1 METPSVTPNPTSVD
15 DAGYRFV
22 LPTFQGPLDLLL
34 HLIRIN
40 EVDITDL
47 PVADIAIQYEEMVNL
62 MEHLNLE
69 VAGEFLVMA
78 ATLIYIK
85 SKMLLPVEKERIEL
99 GLEEDPRKNLVQA
112 LLEHQRFQEA
122 AEDLSAR
129 EGQAALVYTRQGA
142 STEPSEQGYL
152 EVSLFDLLN
161 AFKGLLEVA
170 GKRAALTRKGEQ
182 LPLSE
187 RIAQV
192 RVLMESRQR
201 VAFKELL
208 PAEADMNILVVTFLA
223 ILELIKIGFM
233 SAVQA
238 RPLAEIQLR
247 RVTTA

>member
-1 METPSVTPNPTSVD
+1 METPPVTSHSAPADEP
-15 DAGYRFV
+15 GYRFI
-22 LPTFQGPLDLLL
+22 LPTFEGPLDLLL

-47 PVADIAIQYEEMVNL
+47 PVAEIAHQYEEMLNL

-78 ATLIYIK
+78 ATLVYIK
-85 SKMLLPVEKERIEL
+85 SKMLLPVEQERIEL

-122 AEDLSAR
+122 AEDLSTR

-142 STEPSEQGYL
+142 GAEASEPGYL
-152 EVSLFDLLN
+152 EVSLFDLLH
-161 AFKGLLEVA
+161 AFKGLLETA
-170 GKRAALTRKGEQ
+170 GKRAALTRRGER
-182 LPLSE
+182 LPLSQ

-192 RVLMESRQR
+192 RTLMESRQR
-201 VAFKELL
+201 VAFHELL
-208 PAEADMNILVVTFLA
+208 PVEADMNLLVVTFLA

-238 RPLAEIQLR
+238 RPVAEIQLR
-247 RVTTA
+247 RVTP

>member
-1 METPSVTPNPTSVD
+1 MDTPPATTKHASVD
-15 DAGYRFV
+15 EPGYRFV
-22 LPTFQGPLDLLL
+22 LPTFEGPLDLLL

-47 PVADIAIQYEEMVNL
+47 PVAEIAHQYEEMLNL

-85 SKMLLPVEKERIEL
+85 SKMLLPVEQERIEL

-122 AEDLSAR
+122 AEDLSIR
-129 EGQAALVYTRQGA
+129 EGQAALVDTRQGA
-142 STEPSEQGYL
+142 SSEASEQGYL

-161 AFKGLLEVA
+161 AFKSLLETA
-170 GKRAALTRKGEQ
+170 DKRAALTRRSDR
-182 LPLSE
+182 LPLPQ

-192 RVLMESRQR
+192 KALMESRQR
-201 VAFKELL
+201 VAFHDLL
-208 PAEADMNILVVTFLA
+208 PPEADMNLLVVTFLA
-223 ILELIKIGFM
+223 ILELIKTGFM

-238 RPLAEIQLR
+238 RPMAEIQLR
-247 RVTTA
+247 RVAA

>member
-1 METPSVTPNPTSVD
+1 METPSATSHSAPAD
-15 DAGYRFV
+15 DPGYRFI
-22 LPTFQGPLDLLL
+22 LPTFEGPLDLLL

-47 PVADIAIQYEEMVNL
+47 PVAEIAHQYEEMVNL

-78 ATLIYIK
+78 ATLVYIK
-85 SKMLLPVEKERIEL
+85 SKMLLPVEQERIEL

-122 AEDLSAR
+122 AEDLSTR

-142 STEPSEQGYL
+142 GTEASEPGYL
-152 EVSLFDLLN
+152 EVSLFDLLH

-170 GKRAALTRKGEQ
+170 GKRAALTHRSER
-182 LPLSE
+182 LPLSQ

-192 RVLMESRQR
+192 RTLMESRQR
-201 VAFKELL
+201 IAFHELL
-208 PAEADMNILVVTFLA
+208 PVEADMNLLVVTFLA

-247 RVTTA
+247 RVAA